1 MSKAKKKRGRPVKLK
16 MPPKI
21 LDTPENIAYSYM
33 QRPPKKEWRYLET
46 KK

>member
-1 MSKAKKKRGRPVKLK
+1 MSKAKKKRRPVKLK

-21 LDTPENIAYSYM
+21 PDTPENIAYSCM
-33 QRPPKKEWRYLET
+33 QRPT